1 MNHNENETD
10 FISLIETN
18 ENKGEIDLKDF
29 SEIAQIEP
37 QPIRYIEP
45 IIFYEEGEQY
55 ETNDITIKVAAINF
69 LNEKH
74 GIEMICPYVGR
85 RRLRKYFRIKRK
97 TLIKRK

>member
-69 LNEKH
+69 LNENM
-74 GIEMICPYVGR
+74 E
-85 RRLRKYFRIKRK
+85 
-97 TLIKRK
+97 